1 VIRPDEHIAA
11 QWLAGPG
18 GVLQFATSSR
28 SMTSQDEYDIFYR
41 RLDPQPATG
50 MPDQALAFE
59 VVGNRAP
66 LPDTWYH
73 FALRYDGTLPAN
85 QLSLLIDG
93 ELEAQG
99 DASGIFSGEQGP
111 YGFGNRFGNPQEDF
125 RGDVDEIRFWNA
137 ALPDVSIRSRFQS
150 RLTGDEENLVAYYP
164 LDGHTRDASGSQPD
178 GVLACRESY
187 APGVALSNCAPLPA
201 GLVSWWKGEDDFLDR
216 TGANHASGMGG
227 AGFAEG
233 LVGRAFD
240 LDGSNGFV
248 QVAAPVGLPLG
259 NAPRTLMQWC
269 KTPRNLMTCTESGL
283 AQYGTVS
290 PGQMFGLI
298 TSSNAPARAYFYDA
312 AANLA
317 GVRTLLPETWYHIA
331 VSYDGSMLRLFLDGQ
346 LESRVARTLN
356 TVLDG
361 NGLTFGSRPGSQKWQ
376 GQLDEI
382 MIFNRALEPT
392 EIFSVHA
399 AGAAGC
405 SGCVPPVVPPLTVV
419 QGNGDLQISWPS
431 LPGQRYRIESSTT
444 LEPDGWELEGSYL
457 GTGEVLGVNFPTGPE
472 PRKFFRLSV
481 IE

>member
-1 VIRPDEHIAA
+1 LVLDTLLDANGLTIGNRPGSSNWLGLLDEVMIFDRALSPAEIAA
-11 QWLAGPG
+11 IHDADGAGCCTGDDP
-18 GVLQFATSSR
+18 VDPPPC
-28 SMTSQDEYDIFYR
+28 MTI
-41 RLDPQPATG
+41 PTG
-50 MPDQALAFE
+50 
-59 VVGNRAP
+59 VVG
-66 LPDTWYH
+66 
-73 FALRYDGTLPAN
+73 
-85 QLSLLIDG
+85 
-93 ELEAQG
+93 
-99 DASGIFSGEQGP
+99 
-111 YGFGNRFGNPQEDF
+111 
-125 RGDVDEIRFWNA
+125 
-137 ALPDVSIRSRFQS
+137 
-150 RLTGDEENLVAYYP
+150 
-164 LDGHTRDASGSQPD
+164 
-178 GVLACRESY
+178 
-187 APGVALSNCAPLPA
+187 
-201 GLVSWWKGEDDFLDR
+201 WWKGEDDFLDR

-259 NAPRTLMQWC
+259 NAPRTLMLWC
-269 KTPRNLMTCTESGL
+269 RTPRNLMTSTESGL

-298 TSSNAPARAYFYDA
+298 TSSNAPGRAYFYDA
-312 AANLA
+312 VANLA
-317 GVRTLLPETWYHIA
+317 GVRTLLPDTWYHIA

-356 TVLDG
+356 TMLDG

-382 MIFNRALEPT
+382 MIFNRALEPA

-405 SGCVPPVVPPLTVV
+405 SGGVPPVVPPLRVV

-444 LEPDGWELEGSYL
+444 LEPDGWKLEGSYV

-472 PRKFFRLSV
+472 PRKFFRLAV